1 MFINEIKRKFNINE
15 PIFTEELLE
24 LFSKYSR
31 PYVFRIINE
40 LEKSGELVRYT
51 KGVYFIPKKT
61 FFGLSTITADS
72 VVEKRYLKELNNV
85 YGIYSGLK
93 LLNLFS
99 ITTQVPNIVEIVTNN
114 ETMRCREIEIN
125 GRKFILRKSRF
136 EIDKNNADMYMLLQV
151 FNDLDTKTKLD
162 DFAQRRLTSFIK
174 EKRINQLQLLNLA
187 MKFPAKTMKNLIG
200 SGVLNQTFLGKVNE
214 RK

>member
-1 MFINEIKRKFNINE
+1 MFLNEIKQKFNINE
-15 PIFTEELLE
+15 PIFTEELME
-24 LFSKYSR
+24 LFPQYSR
-31 PYVFRIINE
+31 PYIFRIINE
-40 LEKSGELVRYT
+40 MEKANELVRYT

-99 ITTQVPNIVEIVTNN
+99 ITTQVPNVVEIVTNN
-114 ETMRCREIEIN
+114 ETMRCREIEVN

-151 FNDLDTKTKLD
+151 FNDLDAKTKLD

-174 EKRINQLQLLNLA
+174 EKGINLSKLLNLA

-200 SGVLNQTFLGKVNE
+200 SGVLNGIA
-214 RK
+214 

>member
-1 MFINEIKRKFNINE
+1 M
-15 PIFTEELLE
+15 
-24 LFSKYSR
+24 
-31 PYVFRIINE
+31 
-40 LEKSGELVRYT
+40 
-51 KGVYFIPKKT
+51 YFIPKKT
-61 FFGLSTITADS
+61 FFGQSTITADS
-72 VVEKRYLKELNNV
+72 VVEKRYLKELNDV

-99 ITTQVPNIVEIVTNN
+99 ITTQVPNVVEIVTNN
-114 ETMRCREIEIN
+114 ETMRCREIEVN

-151 FNDLDTKTKLD
+151 FNDLDAKTKLD

-174 EKRINQLQLLNLA
+174 EKGINLSKLLNLA

-200 SGVLNQTFLGKVNE
+200 SGVLNGIA
-214 RK
+214 

>member
-1 MFINEIKRKFNINE
+1 M
-15 PIFTEELLE
+15 LE

-114 ETMRCREIEIN
+114 ETMRCREIEVN

-151 FNDLDTKTKLD
+151 FNDLDAKTKLD

-214 RK
+214 RR

>member
-15 PIFTEELLE
+15 PIFTEELME
-24 LFSKYSR
+24 LFSQYSR

-40 LEKSGELVRYT
+40 MEKTNELVRYT

-99 ITTQVPNIVEIVTNN
+99 ITTQVPNVVEIVTNN
-114 ETMRCREIEIN
+114 ETMRCREIEVN

-151 FNDLDTKTKLD
+151 FNDLDAKTKLD

-174 EKRINQLQLLNLA
+174 EKGINLSKLLNLA

-200 SGVLNQTFLGKVNE
+200 SGVLNGIA
-214 RK
+214 

>member
-1 MFINEIKRKFNINE
+1 M
-15 PIFTEELLE
+15 E
-24 LFSKYSR
+24 LFSQYSR

-40 LEKSGELVRYT
+40 MEKTNELVRYT

-99 ITTQVPNIVEIVTNN
+99 ITTQVPNVVEIVTNN
-114 ETMRCREIEIN
+114 ETMRCREIQVN

-174 EKRINQLQLLNLA
+174 EKRINQLQLLNLV

>member
-1 MFINEIKRKFNINE
+1 MFVNEIKQKFNINE
-15 PIFTEELLE
+15 PIFTEELME
-24 LFSKYSR
+24 LFSQYSR

-40 LEKSGELVRYT
+40 MEKTNELVRYT

-99 ITTQVPNIVEIVTNN
+99 ITTQVPNVVEIVTNN
-114 ETMRCREIEIN
+114 ETMRCREIQVN

-162 DFAQRRLTSFIK
+162 DFAQRRLTNFIK
-174 EKRINQLQLLNLA
+174 EKGINLSKLLNLA

-200 SGVLNQTFLGKVNE
+200 SGVLNGIA
-214 RK
+214 

>member
-1 MFINEIKRKFNINE
+1 MFVNEIKRKFNINE
-15 PIFTEELLE
+15 PIFTEELME
-24 LFSKYSR
+24 LFSQYSR

-40 LEKSGELVRYT
+40 MEKTNELVRYT

-99 ITTQVPNIVEIVTNN
+99 ITTQVPNVVEIVTNN
-114 ETMRCREIEIN
+114 ETMRCREIEVN

-151 FNDLDTKTKLD
+151 FNDLDAKTKLD

-174 EKRINQLQLLNLA
+174 EKGINLSKLLNLA

-200 SGVLNQTFLGKVNE
+200 SGVLNGIA
-214 RK
+214 

>member
-1 MFINEIKRKFNINE
+1 MFVNEIKQKFNINE

-51 KGVYFIPKKT
+51 KGVYFMPKKT

-99 ITTQVPNIVEIVTNN
+99 ITTQVPNVVEIVTNN
-114 ETMRCREIEIN
+114 ETMRCREIEVN

-174 EKRINQLQLLNLA
+174 EKGINLSKLLNLA

-200 SGVLNQTFLGKVNE
+200 SGILNGIT
-214 RK
+214 

>member
-1 MFINEIKRKFNINE
+1 MFVNEVKQKFNINE

-51 KGVYFIPKKT
+51 KGVYFMPKKT

-99 ITTQVPNIVEIVTNN
+99 ITTQVPNVVEIVTNN
-114 ETMRCREIEIN
+114 ETMRCREIEVN

-174 EKRINQLQLLNLA
+174 EKGINLSKLLNLA

-200 SGVLNQTFLGKVNE
+200 SGILNGIT
-214 RK
+214 

>member
-1 MFINEIKRKFNINE
+1 MFLNEIKRKFNINE
-15 PIFTEELLE
+15 PIFTEELME
-24 LFSKYSR
+24 LFSQYSR

-40 LEKSGELVRYT
+40 MEKANELVRYT

-99 ITTQVPNIVEIVTNN
+99 ITTQVPNVVEIVTNN
-114 ETMRCREIEIN
+114 ETMRCREIEVN

-151 FNDLDTKTKLD
+151 FNDLDAKTKLD

-174 EKRINQLQLLNLA
+174 EKGINLSKLLNLA

-200 SGVLNQTFLGKVNE
+200 SGVLNGIA
-214 RK
+214 

>member
-1 MFINEIKRKFNINE
+1 MFVNEIKQKFNINE

-40 LEKSGELVRYT
+40 LEKANELVRYT

-99 ITTQVPNIVEIVTNN
+99 ITTQVPNVVEIVTNN
-114 ETMRCREIEIN
+114 ETMRCREIEVN

-174 EKRINQLQLLNLA
+174 EKGINLSKLLNLA

-200 SGVLNQTFLGKVNE
+200 SGILNGIT
-214 RK
+214 

>member
-1 MFINEIKRKFNINE
+1 MFVNEIKRKFNINE
-15 PIFTEELLE
+15 PIFTEELME
-24 LFSKYSR
+24 LFSQYSR

-40 LEKSGELVRYT
+40 MEKTNELVRYT

-85 YGIYSGLK
+85 YGIYSGLR

-99 ITTQVPNIVEIVTNN
+99 ITTQVPNVTEIVTNN
-114 ETMRCREIEIN
+114 ETMRCREIEVN

-136 EIDKNNADMYMLLQV
+136 EINKNNADMYMLLQV
-151 FNDLDTKTKLD
+151 FNDLDAKTKLD

-174 EKRINQLQLLNLA
+174 EKGINLSKLLNLA

-200 SGVLNQTFLGKVNE
+200 SGVLNGIA
-214 RK
+214 

>member
-1 MFINEIKRKFNINE
+1 MFLNEIKQKFNINE
-15 PIFTEELLE
+15 PIFTEELME
-24 LFSKYSR
+24 LFSQYSR

-40 LEKSGELVRYT
+40 MEKTNELVRYT

-114 ETMRCREIEIN
+114 ETMRCREIEVN

-151 FNDLDTKTKLD
+151 FNDLDAKTKLD

-174 EKRINQLQLLNLA
+174 EKGINLSKLLNLA

-200 SGVLNQTFLGKVNE
+200 SGVLNGIA
-214 RK
+214 

>member
-1 MFINEIKRKFNINE
+1 MFVNEIKRKFNINE
-15 PIFTEELLE
+15 PIFTEELME
-24 LFSKYSR
+24 LFSQYSR

-40 LEKSGELVRYT
+40 MEKANELVRYT
-51 KGVYFIPKKT
+51 KGVYFMPKKT

-99 ITTQVPNIVEIVTNN
+99 ITTQVPNVTEIVTNK
-114 ETMRCREIEIN
+114 ETMRCREIEVN

-136 EIDKNNADMYMLLQV
+136 EINKNNADMYMLLQV

-174 EKRINQLQLLNLA
+174 EKRILMCSQA
-187 MKFPAKTMKNLIG
+187 RF
-200 SGVLNQTFLGKVNE
+200 
-214 RK
+214 

>member
-1 MFINEIKRKFNINE
+1 MFVNEVKQKFNINE

-31 PYVFRIINE
+31 PYVFCIINE

-85 YGIYSGLK
+85 YGIYSDLK

-114 ETMRCREIEIN
+114 ETMRCREIEVN

-151 FNDLDTKTKLD
+151 FNDLDAKTKLD

-214 RK
+214 RR

>member
-15 PIFTEELLE
+15 PIFTEELME
-24 LFSKYSR
+24 LFSQYSR

-40 LEKSGELVRYT
+40 MEKTNELVRYT

-99 ITTQVPNIVEIVTNN
+99 ITTQVPNVVEIVTNN
-114 ETMRCREIEIN
+114 ETMRCREIEVN

-136 EIDKNNADMYMLLQV
+136 EINKNNADMYMLLQV
-151 FNDLDTKTKLD
+151 FNDLDAKTKLD

>member
-1 MFINEIKRKFNINE
+1 MFVNEIKRKFNINE
-15 PIFTEELLE
+15 PIFTEELME
-24 LFSKYSR
+24 LFSQYSR

-40 LEKSGELVRYT
+40 MEKTNELVRYT

-99 ITTQVPNIVEIVTNN
+99 ITTQVPNVVEIVTNN
-114 ETMRCREIEIN
+114 ETMRCREIEVN

-151 FNDLDTKTKLD
+151 FNDLDAKTKLD

-174 EKRINQLQLLNLA
+174 EKGINLSKLLNLA

-200 SGVLNQTFLGKVNE
+200 SGLLNGIA
-214 RK
+214 

>member
-1 MFINEIKRKFNINE
+1 MFLNEIKQKFNINE
-15 PIFTEELLE
+15 PIFTEELME
-24 LFSKYSR
+24 LFSQYSR
-31 PYVFRIINE
+31 PYIFRIINE
-40 LEKSGELVRYT
+40 MEKANELVRYA

-99 ITTQVPNIVEIVTNN
+99 ITTQVPNVVEIVTNN
-114 ETMRCREIEIN
+114 ETMRCREIEVN

-151 FNDLDTKTKLD
+151 FNDLDAKTKLD

-174 EKRINQLQLLNLA
+174 EKGINLSKLLNLA

-200 SGVLNQTFLGKVNE
+200 SGVLNGIA
-214 RK
+214 

>member
-1 MFINEIKRKFNINE
+1 MFLNEIKRKFNINE
-15 PIFTEELLE
+15 PIFTEELME
-24 LFSKYSR
+24 LFSQYSR

-40 LEKSGELVRYT
+40 MEKTNELVRYT

-99 ITTQVPNIVEIVTNN
+99 ITTQVPNVVEIVTNN
-114 ETMRCREIEIN
+114 ETMRCREIEVN

-151 FNDLDTKTKLD
+151 FNDLDAKTKLD

-174 EKRINQLQLLNLA
+174 EKGINLSKLLNLA

-200 SGVLNQTFLGKVNE
+200 SGVLNGIA
-214 RK
+214 

>member
-1 MFINEIKRKFNINE
+1 MFVNEIKRKFNINE
-15 PIFTEELLE
+15 PIFTEELME
-24 LFSKYSR
+24 LFSQYSR

-40 LEKSGELVRYT
+40 MEKTNELVRYT

-99 ITTQVPNIVEIVTNN
+99 ITTQVPNVVEIVTNN
-114 ETMRCREIEIN
+114 ETMRCREIEVN

-136 EIDKNNADMYMLLQV
+136 EINKNNADMYMLLQV
-151 FNDLDTKTKLD
+151 FNDLDAKTKLD

-174 EKRINQLQLLNLA
+174 EKGINLSKLLNLA

-200 SGVLNQTFLGKVNE
+200 SGVLNGIA
-214 RK
+214 

>member
-1 MFINEIKRKFNINE
+1 MFLNEIKQKFNINE
-15 PIFTEELLE
+15 PIFTEELME
-24 LFSKYSR
+24 LFSQYSR

-40 LEKSGELVRYT
+40 MEKTNELVRYT

-61 FFGLSTITADS
+61 FFGISTITADS

-99 ITTQVPNIVEIVTNN
+99 ITTQVPNVVEIVTNN
-114 ETMRCREIEIN
+114 ETMRCREIEVN

-151 FNDLDTKTKLD
+151 FNDLDAKTKLD

-174 EKRINQLQLLNLA
+174 EKGINLSKLLNLA
-187 MKFPAKTMKNLIG
+187 MKFPAKTMKNL
-200 SGVLNQTFLGKVNE
+200 L
-214 RK
+214 

>member
-1 MFINEIKRKFNINE
+1 MFLNEIKQKFNINE
-15 PIFTEELLE
+15 PIFTEELME
-24 LFSKYSR
+24 LFSQYSR
-31 PYVFRIINE
+31 PYIFRIINE
-40 LEKSGELVRYT
+40 MEKANELVRYT

-99 ITTQVPNIVEIVTNN
+99 ITTQVPNVVEIVTNN
-114 ETMRCREIEIN
+114 ETMRCREIEVN

-151 FNDLDTKTKLD
+151 FNDLDAKTKLD

-174 EKRINQLQLLNLA
+174 EKGINLSKLLNLA

-200 SGVLNQTFLGKVNE
+200 SGVLNGIA
-214 RK
+214 